1 MKSSNPLY
9 SGQNEYVLAL
19 YGSSCGNTDAMINVS
34 QDWQDYLWSYLKTV
48 LFFNTTE
55 SYIEK
60 EQEYLE
66 CYNMTH
72 GDFHGV
78 EENFR
83 EKFRTWVFP
92 DSCPTDFDKI
102 LQEIKNQF
110 PSSSLSFPKRD
121 SNPFQEIIILLL
133 QIQLRPSKENE
144 NEDNWGILID
154 KICELNSARFLDE
167 EDVIFLRFSVH
178 FFIILYSLQRVS
190 QSKVEKYNEL
200 LIKYINL
207 EEEIDA
213 PTHTFYLNFLIGD
226 KIKVDYYSDII
237 CGITDEVVQKRIM
250 NNIDLY
256 TNLRD
261 DLIESIRYKIIN
273 NEKSHSSSGSNIKEV
288 AKKLLWLYSK
298 NNYTE
303 FYKSVVE
310 MARRFLKNDAL
321 YRELKDE
328 LNHCEQVEELFQ
340 QDGFYKLLTVER
352 QKHRLLVQIEEELIM
367 FEGNLIPSNF

>member
-1 MKSSNPLY
+1 M
-9 SGQNEYVLAL
+9 LAL

-34 QDWQDYLWSYLKTV
+34 KDWQDQLWSYLKTV

-55 SYIEK
+55 SYIEQ
-60 EQEYLE
+60 EPEYLE

-78 EENFR
+78 EE
-83 EKFRTWVFP
+83 KFRKKFETWSFP
-92 DSCPTDFDKI
+92 DSCPDDFDKI
-102 LQEIKNQF
+102 LQEIKTQF
-110 PSSSLSFPKRD
+110 PSSNLSFPKRD
-121 SNPFQEIIILLL
+121 NNPFQEIIILLL

-144 NEDNWGILID
+144 NVDSWGILID
-154 KICELNSARFLDE
+154 KIYELNNIRFLNDE
-167 EDVIFLRFSVH
+167 DMIFLRFSVH

-200 LIKYINL
+200 LLKYINL

-213 PTHTFYLNFLIGD
+213 PTHTFYLNFIIGD
-226 KIKVDYYSDII
+226 KRKVDYYSEII

-250 NNIDLY
+250 DNIDMY

-261 DLIESIRYKIIN
+261 DIIESIRFKIVN
-273 NEKSHSSSGSNIKEV
+273 SEKSHSSAGSNIAEV

-298 NNYTE
+298 DNYTE

-310 MARRFLKNDAL
+310 MARRFLMNGQWRKTDSL

-328 LNHCEQVEELFQ
+328 LNH
-340 QDGFYKLLTVER
+340 
-352 QKHRLLVQIEEELIM
+352 
-367 FEGNLIPSNF
+367 